1 MLSLSSSLHP
11 PSFLLPP
18 SCPLWFSPFAL
29 SAFPPPPPSP
39 LPPSVTPIWASEPV
53 EEKPQQSWA
62 PLLCLLMELREM
74 RFEFPLTLCSICASL
89 EPKKGP
95 GLHNI
100 IYCDAHLSNLKAFF
114 KKNKINDHLAFFFLP
129 LLLVHPIVF
138 SVHLEAISCFYTG

>member
-11 PSFLLPP
+11 LLSPPSLLPTLVFPLCTVCFP
-18 SCPLWFSPFAL
+18 SSSSFPSSSL
-29 SAFPPPPPSP
+29 SHTNMGIRTSRGKTSAVS
-39 LPPSVTPIWASEPV
+39 
-53 EEKPQQSWA
+53 
-62 PLLCLLMELREM
+62 LLCLLMELREM

-114 KKNKINDHLAFFFLP
+114 KKYKINDHLAFFFLP